1 MIRQETTLRWGM
13 IFALAILGLVR
24 PLLSILGVYGRFEGP
39 WGPTLVTIS
48 IAAIWVGVAV
58 IGRVPNPLVT
68 LAVAG
73 GVYGVLAI
81 LLQQTMWNLLLEGP
95 PEGAPS
101 SVPIMMIGWV
111 SIIATNMVWGAILG
125 VVALGAR
132 RLLTPSTKAR

>member
-1 MIRQETTLRWGM
+1 MVRQQRGFEWGL
-13 IFALAILGLVR
+13 IFALAVSGLVR
-24 PLLSILGVYGRFEGP
+24 PLLSILGVYGSSEGS
-39 WGPTLVTIS
+39 WGPILVTIF
-48 IAAIWVGVAV
+48 IAAIWVGVVV

-68 LAVAG
+68 LTVVG

-81 LLQQTMWNLLLEGP
+81 LLQQTMWHLFLEGP

-101 SVPIMMIGWV
+101 SVPIIVIGWV

-125 VVALGAR
+125 VVALGTR